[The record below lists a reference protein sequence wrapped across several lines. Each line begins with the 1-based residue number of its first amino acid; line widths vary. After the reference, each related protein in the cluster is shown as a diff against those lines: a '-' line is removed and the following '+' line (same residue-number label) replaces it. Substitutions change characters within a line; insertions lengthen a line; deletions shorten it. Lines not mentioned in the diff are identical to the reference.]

1 MWGTHTLFPLQH
13 KFVSILSL
21 NNSLSFEKLKN
32 YHLLV
37 FLCTNLLDLVDGLLV
52 KQDPLMF
59 TISIKISNVL
69 CNSHQENVLCS
80 HKKTFCQINRVV
92 ASSPLLGRCLPT
104 AGAVSCWQFPESSMC
119 RILICDVQS
128 LMFNCAIVQAQFR
141 DSQGEGRTQCWS
153 LHGAP
158 TTSRRST
165 RWINLKLRINLS
177 HWRQIFRQIWPWLSQ
192 D

>member
-1 MWGTHTLFPLQH
+1 MYKFIGFGGWIAGQAKPFDVHHFYKDIKCPLQLPSRKCSLFPQ
-13 KFVSILSL
+13 KNILPNQQGCGEL
-21 NNSLSFEKLKN
+21 
-32 YHLLV
+32 
-37 FLCTNLLDLVDGLLV
+37 
-52 KQDPLMF
+52 
-59 TISIKISNVL
+59 
-69 CNSHQENVLCS
+69 
-80 HKKTFCQINRVV
+80 
-92 ASSPLLGRCLPT
+92 SSPGALPSNIRCGL
-104 AGAVSCWQFPESSMC
+104 FPESSMC

-177 HWRQIFRQIWPWLSQ
+177 HWRQIFRQI
-192 D
+192 

>member
-52 KQDPLMF
+52 KQNPLMF

-104 AGAVSCWQFPESSMC
+104 SGAVSSQNLQCAEFWSAMC
-119 RILICDVQS
+119 NLWCSTVRLC
-128 LMFNCAIVQAQFR
+128 
-141 DSQGEGRTQCWS
+141 
-153 LHGAP
+153 
-158 TTSRRST
+158 RRSFAT
-165 RWINLKLRINLS
+165 LKGRGEHSAGPCMGHQQPQGGQPGGKVL
-177 HWRQIFRQIWPWLSQ
+177 